1 MPDHDQRDGINFAAD
16 APRRSTPIRR
26 RSVLRGLALGAVAGP
41 ALVET
46 LAACGSQ
53 TPGGV
58 AVSSNTPAASSSGA
72 PAVSSS
78 GSATASSSA
87 PGGLQIASPDNPVT
101 WPIYPDNPVIAND
114 LPPEK
119 NAVLRLYNY
128 ADYIDPNAVKAFEK
142 KYQAYNVKVQLS
154 TFNDTDEALT
164 KIRTG
169 KVPYDIYFP
178 SYDQISKMVTAKLI
192 RPLNHS
198 YIPNIKNV
206 WPEFTNPWYDGNW
219 QYTVPY
225 TVYTT
230 GIGWRT
236 DKVPKDPSKLANPY
250 DAFWDKAY
258 SRVAVIDD
266 WHTCMAMV
274 LLREGKGADINSTDP
289 AILAD
294 LQKGLSSMQA
304 ATNPKVTI
312 TMYNDLPAG
321 QLSLCQMWSGDVVN
335 AVSYLPKGVKPSVLG
350 YWFPEDGKG
359 AVDNDLNVILTG
371 GKNPVLAHLFLD
383 HMLETKTA
391 LGNFSYIG
399 YQPPQ
404 NSLDIDAVV
413 SDGYLPAN
421 LSSAVVKREYFTEG
435 YRLLE
440 LPPAADAA
448 WHAVWTRF
456 KAGA

>member
-1 MPDHDQRDGINFAAD
+1 VPEHPQRDGVRHYD
-16 APRRSTPIRR
+16 DGMPRRTTPIRR
-26 RSVLRGLALGAVAGP
+26 RSFLRGLAFSAVAGP
-41 ALVET
+41 ALIET

-53 TPGGV
+53 TPKG
-58 AVSSNTPAASSSGA
+58 STPAPVVSQAGTTSG
-72 PAVSSS
+72 SGSGS

-87 PGGLQIASPDNPVT
+87 PGGLQIASPDHPIT
-101 WPIYPDNPVIAND
+101 WPIYADNEVIAD
-114 LPPEK
+114 GMQPEQ
-119 NAVLRLYNY
+119 NATLQLYNY
-128 ADYIDPNAVKAFEK
+128 ADYIDPGAIKSFEK
-142 KYQAYNVKVQLS
+142 KYKAANVKVQVS

-164 KIRTG
+164 KIRSG

-178 SYDQISKMVTAKLI
+178 SYDQISKMVLAKLI

-198 YIPNIKNV
+198 YIPNISNV
-206 WPEFTNPWYDGNW
+206 WPAFTNPWYDGNW

-236 DKVPKDPSKLANPY
+236 DKVKTAPSSLKNPY
-250 DAFWDKAY
+250 DAFWDPK
-258 SRVAVIDD
+258 STRVAVIDD
-266 WHTCMAMV
+266 WHTAMAMV
-274 LLREGKGADINSTDP
+274 LLREGMGQDINSSDP
-289 AILAD
+289 DVIKNVQAGLLA
-294 LQKGLSSMQA
+294 LQS
-304 ATNPKVTI
+304 ATHPKVTI

-350 YWFPEDGKG
+350 YWFPPDGKG
-359 AVDNDLNVILTG
+359 AVDNDLNVILKG
-371 GKNPVLAHLFLD
+371 GKNPVLAHLFLN
-383 HMLETKTA
+383 HMLDTPTA

-404 NSLDIDAVV
+404 NTLDIAKVV
-413 SDGYLPAN
+413 SDGYIPAN
-421 LSSAVVKREYFTEG
+421 LSTAVVKREYFNVG

-440 LPPAADAA
+440 LPPSADAA
-448 WHAVWTRF
+448 WHAVWARF

>member
-1 MPDHDQRDGINFAAD
+1 VRDDDRSDWIKSAGD

-26 RSVLRGLALGAVAGP
+26 RSVLRGLAFGALGGP
-41 ALVET
+41 ALIET

-53 TPGGV
+53 TPGGSP
-58 AVSSNTPAASSSGA
+58 ASSTPAASSGA

-78 GSATASSSA
+78 GGGSSSA
-87 PGGLQIASPDNPVT
+87 PSSAGGLQIASPDNPVT
-101 WPIYPDNPVIAND
+101 WPIYDDNPVIASD
-114 LPPEK
+114 LQPEK
-119 NAVLRLYNY
+119 DAVLRLYNY
-128 ADYIDPNAVKAFEK
+128 ADYIDPGAIKAFEK
-142 KYQAYNVKVQLS
+142 KYQAFNVKVQLS

-192 RPLNHS
+192 RPINHS

-206 WPEFTNPWYDGNW
+206 WPEFTNPWYDGGW

-236 DKVPKDPSKLANPY
+236 DKVKQDPSKRSNPY
-250 DAFWDKAY
+250 DALWDD
-258 SRVAVIDD
+258 SSTRVAVIDD

-274 LLREGKGADINSTDP
+274 LLREGKGAQINSTDP
-289 AILAD
+289 AVLAEV
-294 LQKGLSSMQA
+294 QKGLLAMQA
-304 ATNPKVTI
+304 ATHPKVTI

-335 AVSYLPKGVKPSVLG
+335 AVSYLPKGVSPSVLG
-350 YWFPEDGKG
+350 YWFPEDGRG
-359 AVDNDLNVILTG
+359 AVDNDLNVILKG
-371 GKNPVLAHLFLD
+371 GKNPVLAHLFLN
-383 HMLETKTA
+383 HMLDNKTA

-404 NSLDIDAVV
+404 NSLDIEQVV
-413 SDGYLPAN
+413 SDGFIPAN
-421 LSSAVVKREYFTEG
+421 LSAAVVKREYFTEG

-448 WHAVWTRF
+448 WHQVWTRF